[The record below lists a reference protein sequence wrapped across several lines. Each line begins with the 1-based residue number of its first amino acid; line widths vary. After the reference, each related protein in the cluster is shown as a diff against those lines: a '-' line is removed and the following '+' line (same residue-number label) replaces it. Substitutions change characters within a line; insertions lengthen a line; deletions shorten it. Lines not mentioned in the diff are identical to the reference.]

1 MPTFVGDFIG
11 MVAGKLP
18 QRAYGTPRKMNISVG
33 MMTD

>member
-18 QRAYGTPRKMNISVG
+18 QRAYGASQKMNISVG

>member
-1 MPTFVGDFIG
+1 MPTFAEDFIG

-18 QRAYGTPRKMNISVG
+18 QRAYCEPRKMNISVG